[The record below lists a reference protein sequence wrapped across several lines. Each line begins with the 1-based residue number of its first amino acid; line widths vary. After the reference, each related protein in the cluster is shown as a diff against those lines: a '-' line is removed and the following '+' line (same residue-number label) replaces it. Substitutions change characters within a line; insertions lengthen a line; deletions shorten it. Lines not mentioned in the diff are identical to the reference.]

1 MLYFD
6 IQLLKSDGQA
16 VSLTLVIFTHP
27 NHPSPENLVLEVRDK
42 SLKQWAFQAEV
53 KNRKNSLKTI

>member
-6 IQLLKSDGQA
+6 IQLLKSDGQT

-27 NHPSPENLVLEVRDK
+27 KLPTLEDLVLKVRD
-42 SLKQWAFQAEV
+42 
-53 KNRKNSLKTI
+53 